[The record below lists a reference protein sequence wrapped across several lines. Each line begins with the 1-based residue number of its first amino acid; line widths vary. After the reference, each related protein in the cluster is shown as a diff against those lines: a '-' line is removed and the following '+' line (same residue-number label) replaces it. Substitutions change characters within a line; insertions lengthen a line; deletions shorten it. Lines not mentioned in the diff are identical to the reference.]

1 MRPSGDVAR
10 EGGGAIDGPLR
21 IELDRTLAIAGLAN
35 NALLHDADGQWE
47 VRGDP
52 TEGALIVAARKAGLE
67 PGRLEARFARVGE
80 VPFSSERKLMSTLHA
95 DAEHDGQV
103 LLFTKGAPGVLLT
116 RCSHELRGDAT
127 RPLDAARRT
136 ADSRDQHGACRPRA
150 AHAGRR
156 LPALSSPRSPLQTT
170 WASTWSTTSCLP
182 GWWGWTIRP
191 AKKPVP
197 PWRVRSRPGSGR

>member
-1 MRPSGDVAR
+1 M
-10 EGGGAIDGPLR
+10 
-21 IELDRTLAIAGLAN
+21 
-35 NALLHDADGQWE
+35 LHDADGQWE
-47 VRGDP
+47 VQGDP

-67 PGRLEARFARVGE
+67 PSVLEARFARVGE

-103 LLFTKGAPGVLLT
+103 LLFTKGAPGALLL

-127 RPLDAARRT
+127 RPLDAARRDP
-136 ADSRDQHGACRPRA
+136 DSRDQHRACRPRA
-150 AHAGRR
+150 AYAGSG
-156 LPALSSPRSPLQTT
+156 LPDAPGTLSPLQRTS
-170 WASTWSTTSCLP
+170 ASTWSATSCSP
-182 GWWGWTIRP
+182 GWWGWTILP